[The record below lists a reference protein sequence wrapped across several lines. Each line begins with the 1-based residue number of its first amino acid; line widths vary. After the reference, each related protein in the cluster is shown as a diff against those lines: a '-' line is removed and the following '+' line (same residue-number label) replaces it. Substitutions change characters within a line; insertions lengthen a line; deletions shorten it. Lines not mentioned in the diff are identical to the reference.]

1 VRFAAIFFMMTA
13 QEASALKSKAQA
25 IDFFADVFF
34 VDEPHHFVRRLR
46 EEPVKQPQRIVVVT
60 TSSSFD

>member
-1 VRFAAIFFMMTA
+1 MMTA
-13 QEASALKSKAQA
+13 QEASASKSKAQA
-25 IDFFADVFF
+25 IDFFADV
-34 VDEPHHFVRRLR
+34 VRRLR